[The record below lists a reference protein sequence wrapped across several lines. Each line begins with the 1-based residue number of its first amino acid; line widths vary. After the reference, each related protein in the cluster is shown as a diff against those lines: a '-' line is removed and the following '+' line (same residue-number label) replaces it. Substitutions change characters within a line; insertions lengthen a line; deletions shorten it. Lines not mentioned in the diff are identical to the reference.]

1 MAPGEMPPCIQ
12 ADSKLFREE
21 KTIHLMYIIAFIG
34 SPCFLG
40 REGIC
45 FLIPLLCKSPM
56 RMYTYPDVK
65 NLKAE
70 REVLN
75 STKNQLSS
83 AYMEKLLSPR
93 QPRIMGIH
101 FTPSSPSYLGSIHL
115 FLKNKEKETCS
126 WGVFACSGLL
136 LSFLLPRGMWE
147 YLGRQESART
157 GACLF
162 YWTPLSTPFIELS
175 FFFFFF

>member
-1 MAPGEMPPCIQ
+1 
-12 ADSKLFREE
+12 
-21 KTIHLMYIIAFIG
+21 MYIISFIG

-56 RMYTYPDVK
+56 CVYTYPDVK

-75 STKNQLSS
+75 STKNQPSG

-93 QPRIMGIH
+93 QPRIMRIH

-115 FLKNKEKETCS
+115 FKKIRKKRPALEFLLALDSSLAFSCH
-126 WGVFACSGLL
+126 VACGNIWVGRNQQGLVLAYFIGLL
-136 LSFLLPRGMWE
+136 CQHLSLN
-147 YLGRQESART
+147 
-157 GACLF
+157 CL
-162 YWTPLSTPFIELS
+162 
-175 FFFFFF
+175 FFFFESRGILEECKDSNSQLYIRFQ